1 VRWSRP
7 DERMAG
13 SGTFGLCG
21 KVCLCRRRTLFNEE
35 IPRYHVVVSDE
46 PLLSAILSIDELDPR
61 DLTTLY
67 LRCRREFRDLC
78 KRAERV
84 SRGSGGIFV
93 ESNRLAY
100 AAVLFMRITVMAKSV
115 RQLLPDCKPKEHW
128 DFSAVASLTRNLAE
142 AYLWYFWL
150 CEDEVDSDVRQA
162 RFILLYCHD
171 YGSRD
176 RMFPDG
182 RPPIDEDVVMAD
194 LVSRFDAN
202 PYLVTFDAKQRR
214 EARKGHKSPFVQD
227 EVLDR
232 MGVDRNEFRSIYRF
246 YSQHTHTGPV
256 AFTRIILEGH
266 DRGSGVETAHEKRY
280 MITAILYAIS
290 VLESAIAGHLKLF
303 PDAETRT
310 PHLTDAEIIRNVERN
325 QGRTKDKARKRLT

>member
-1 VRWSRP
+1 MTP
-7 DERMAG
+7 H
-13 SGTFGLCG
+13 
-21 KVCLCRRRTLFNEE
+21 
-35 IPRYHVVVSDE
+35 YHGAMSDE
-46 PLLSAILSIDELDPR
+46 PLLSAILTIDELDAR

-67 LRCRREFRDLC
+67 LRCRRDFRDLC

-100 AAVLFMRITVMAKSV
+100 GAILFMRITVMAKSV
-115 RQLLPDCKPKEHW
+115 MQLLPDCKPKEHW

-150 CEDEVDSDVRQA
+150 CEDEVDPDVRQG

-176 RMFPDG
+176 RMFPDE

-194 LVSRFDAN
+194 LVSRFDTN
-202 PYLVTFDAKQRR
+202 PYLATFDTKQRR
-214 EARKGHKSPFVQD
+214 EALKGYKAPFIQD
-227 EVLDR
+227 EILDR
-232 MGVDRNEFRSIYRF
+232 MGVDRTEFRFIYRL

-256 AFTRIILEGH
+256 SFIRILLEGH
-266 DRGSGVETAHEKRY
+266 YRGSGVETVHEKKY
-280 MITAILYAIS
+280 MITAILYATS
-290 VLESAIAGHLKLF
+290 VLGSAIAGHLTLF

-310 PHLTDAEIIRNVERN
+310 PHLSGAEVIRNVERN
-325 QGRTKDKARKRLT
+325 QGRTKDRARKRLT